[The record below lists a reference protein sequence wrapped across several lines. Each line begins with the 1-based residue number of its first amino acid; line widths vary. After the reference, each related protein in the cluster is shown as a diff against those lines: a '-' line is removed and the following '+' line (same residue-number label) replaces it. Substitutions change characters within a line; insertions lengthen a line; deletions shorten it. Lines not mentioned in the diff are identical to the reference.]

1 MDCHHQWLPP
11 PLDTDILPIKMQAM
25 QQLRSFLRQQ
35 EFLIVEDIPGTLLI
49 RSGQRPD
56 ASRVLQPPAQLDD
69 ACKILLPDGDRMF
82 MIKGEIERS
91 QQAISCDIPL
101 DDIAGRHKRPRAM
114 RQRRGSPRKSAPRA
128 FTPVKLPSRSHM
140 AQPFSA
146 SRASPFS
153 ALAALVL
160 QPFRRWLAI
169 SHSSKQRKNADKLCG
184 NLLTIKGM
192 GARIYYVNDA

>member
-101 DDIAGRHKRPRAM
+101 DDIA
-114 RQRRGSPRKSAPRA
+114 
-128 FTPVKLPSRSHM
+128 
-140 AQPFSA
+140 
-146 SRASPFS
+146 
-153 ALAALVL
+153 
-160 QPFRRWLAI
+160 
-169 SHSSKQRKNADKLCG
+169 
-184 NLLTIKGM
+184 
-192 GARIYYVNDA
+192 